1 MPESNNDLLAILG
14 GTPAAEKPFEFNNSI
29 SDEEKTAVLR
39 VIENGELSGFI
50 ASPGEPFWGGQE
62 VRGLQEEFQTRFS
75 IKHAIA
81 FNSATSALHAAVA
94 ATGIG
99 PGDEV
104 ITSPYTMSATAT
116 AILMTGAV
124 PIFADIEDT
133 TFGID
138 PASVEACLSGNTKG
152 ILAVNIF
159 GHAAQLDRLR
169 EVAANNDLFLLE
181 DNAQAPG
188 ALFKGQS
195 TGTIGDAGIFSF
207 NRHKVMQCGE
217 GGVLVTDDDKIA
229 QKAALVRNHGESVV
243 AAMEIDDIVNTVG
256 LNYRMTEMEAAV
268 AREQFRKMDGLNKQ
282 RIALANR
289 LTAGLSNIEGLTPPL
304 VNAEST
310 HVYYMYAIRYNEDEI
325 RLPRNLFAQAIEAE
339 GFFLRPGYVKPLY
352 LEPLYQRK
360 ICFGPNG
367 FPFIAND
374 RNAEISY
381 AEGICPTCE
390 RLQNNELMITPIAQ
404 PPQTAQDMDL
414 FVQAC
419 KKVIRN
425 KDDLLAGAS
434 NLAL

>member
-1 MPESNNDLLAILG
+1 MSKSRNNLLAILG
-14 GTPAAEKPFEFNNSI
+14 GTPVAKKPFEFNNSI
-29 SDEEKTAVLR
+29 GDEEKNAVLR

-62 VRGLQEEFQTRFS
+62 VRGLQKEFEKRFR

-116 AILMTGAV
+116 AILMTGAI

-138 PASVEACLSGNTKG
+138 PVSVETCLSENTKG

-159 GHAAQLDRLR
+159 GHSAKLDRLR
-169 EVAANNDLFLLE
+169 DIAAQNALFLLE

-188 ALFKGQS
+188 ALFRGQS

-243 AAMEIDDIVNTVG
+243 AAMGIDDIVNTVG

-268 AREQFRKMDGLNKQ
+268 AREQLRKMDGLNNQ

-289 LTAGLSNIEGLTPPL
+289 LTAGLSDIDGLTPPA
-304 VNAEST
+304 VTSGST
-310 HVYYMYAIRYNEDEI
+310 HVYYMYVIRFNENKI
-325 RLPRNLFAQAIEAE
+325 GLPRDLFAQAIEAE

-352 LEPLYQRK
+352 LEPLYQQK
-360 ICFGPNG
+360 ICFGRNG
-367 FPFIAND
+367 FPFTANN
-374 RNAEISY
+374 RNAAISY
-381 AEGICPTCE
+381 AKGICPTCE
-390 RLQNNELMITPIAQ
+390 KLQNSEIMITPITQ
-404 PPQTAQDMDL
+404 PPQTLNDMDL
-414 FVQAC
+414 FVEAC
-419 KKVIRN
+419 KKVIRS
-425 KDDLLAGAS
+425 KDDLLAHATK
-434 NLAL
+434 LAV